1 MIVDLARSDGITQLE
16 TELCVIGGGAAGIAI
31 ALEFLDAGTEVIVL
45 ESGGLR
51 SGRESERFND
61 GDAVGLDRR
70 SLTSGRARGLGGAMS
85 LWAGQCLPLDPE
97 ALSDRPWVPHSGWP
111 FPLAELEPFYRR
123 AEKILRIQGCAYDET
138 VWDGF
143 GVERPSFDASRLGH
157 RFSVWCP
164 RPHLGRLYRRALSES
179 RSVRVLL
186 NATATELVTTPG
198 EQRFDSVLAAAPG
211 ANPLRVRARACV
223 ICTGAIENARLL
235 LASAGANRDG
245 IGNRHGL
252 VGRFFQDH
260 PNGHC
265 AVILGGEVARLQEL
279 YGLFYRERVRYLPRL
294 VLSPQ
299 AQRAERVLCCAAH
312 PVFHFGQ
319 DSGVEAARRVYRS
332 ARSGRRPEAWP
343 QDLRLIARD
352 LPRLAA
358 ITRRRL
364 MAGRSAGLGPIA
376 VTLQTH
382 AEQAPNPDSRVTLG
396 RRRDA
401 LGVPVPVVTWKLTEL
416 DRRTASAMVATVA
429 AEFGRR
435 GLGEVRPAPWLAAPN
450 WREHL
455 HDSIHQMGTTRL
467 GEAPEASVV
476 SADCEI
482 HDVSGLFVAGA
493 SVFPA
498 AGYVNPTLT
507 IMALAIRLADHLK
520 RVLSS
525 P

>member
-1 MIVDLARSDGITQLE
+1 MIVDLRRSHESTELE
-16 TELCVIGGGAAGIAI
+16 TDLCVIGGGAAGIAI
-31 ALEFLDAGTEVIVL
+31 ALEFLDAGAEVIVL

-51 SGRESERFND
+51 FGRQAERFND
-61 GDAVGLDRR
+61 GDTVGIDRR
-70 SLTSGRARGLGGAMS
+70 SLTSGRARGLGGATS
-85 LWAGQCLPLDPE
+85 LWAGQCLPADPE
-97 ALSDRPWVPHSGWP
+97 ALSERPWVPHSGWP

-123 AEKILRIQGCAYDET
+123 AEKVLQIQGCHYDET
-138 VWDGF
+138 VWDEF
-143 GVERPSFDASRLGH
+143 GVERPSFDTSRLAH

-164 RPHLGRLYRRALSES
+164 RPHLGRLYRRALSDS
-179 RSVRVLL
+179 PNVRVLL
-186 NATATELVTTPG
+186 DATVTELVTTPG
-198 EQRFDSVLAAAPG
+198 GQRFDSVLAAAPG
-211 ANPLRVRARACV
+211 ASSVRVRARACV

-235 LASAGANRDG
+235 LASTGANRDG

-252 VGRFFQDH
+252 VGRFFSDH
-260 PNGHC
+260 PNGHS
-265 AVILGGEVARLQEL
+265 AAILGGDVARLQEL

-294 VLSPQ
+294 VLSAQ
-299 AQRAERVLCCAAH
+299 AQRAERVLSCAAH
-312 PVFHFGQ
+312 PVFHFGE

-332 ARSGRRPEAWP
+332 ARSGRRPETWP

-352 LPRLAA
+352 LPRVAA
-358 ITRRRL
+358 ITRRRFT
-364 MAGRSAGLGPIA
+364 AGRSAGLRPIA

-401 LGVPVPVVTWKLTEL
+401 LGVPVPAVSWRLTEL

-429 AEFGRR
+429 DEFSRR
-435 GLGEVRPAPWLAAPN
+435 GLGEVRPAPWLTESI

-476 SADCEI
+476 SPDCEI

-520 RVLSS
+520 RVLGS